1 MKRRDFLK
9 QASLASTA
17 MMVPSFLTSSS
28 LGKLYKN
35 RAGKILVVVQLSGGN
50 DGLNTIVPYRNDIY
64 YRNRPDLGV
73 SKTEVLPVSDDLG
86 FNPALQSLRS
96 IFDQGQM
103 SIINNVGYPNPDRS
117 HFRSMDIWHTAS
129 ESTEYLN
136 SGWIGRY
143 LDSNC
148 QGCQSPYQAIEVD
161 DTLSLALKGQEKRG
175 FAMSD
180 PNRLKRAADNRILQA
195 ISKAPHTGADE
206 EKVGYLYKTLID
218 SESSANYLFEQSKK
232 HHSTATYPQ
241 SEFGQDLRTIAQ
253 LITADTD
260 TKIYYTSLTGFDT
273 HANQKTRQE
282 RLLGQYADAM
292 KVFVEDLKQNGL
304 LDDVL
309 ILTFSEFGRRVNQN
323 ASRGTDHGTANNLF
337 LMGGQLKKPG
347 FFNEGPDLTNLD
359 EGDLKYSVDFRKV
372 YATILDRWLEAPAP
386 SILGKSFADLGV
398 I

>member
-17 MMVPSFLTSSS
+17 MMVPSFLTGSS

-64 YRNRPDLGV
+64 YRNRPDLGIP
-73 SKTEVLPVSDDLG
+73 KTEVLPVSDDLG

-273 HANQKTRQE
+273 HANQKMRQE

-292 KVFVEDLKQNGL
+292 KVFVDDLKQNGL
-304 LDDVL
+304 LEDVL

-347 FFNEGPDLTNLD
+347 FFNEGPDLSNLD
-359 EGDLKYSVDFRKV
+359 DGDLKYAVDFRKV

-386 SILGKSFADLGV
+386 SILGKSFADLGL